1 MIVSADV
8 NDAIKLTEIA
18 LKSKAFWGY
27 SKELIESWQND
38 LTVTSTMISEC
49 TVYKFLVDNA
59 VAGFYVLNPS
69 KGNSIELEM
78 LFVLPKFIG
87 KGIGKQLLHHSF
99 KEAIKLNTTSMTLL
113 ADPNAVPFY
122 NSQGFYE
129 IDKKESSIV
138 GRFLPVLQKD
148 FETKLA

>member
-1 MIVSADV
+1 MIVSANV

-27 SKELIESWQND
+27 SKELIENWQKD

-49 TVYKFLVDNA
+49 TVYKFLVDN
-59 VAGFYVLNPS
+59 VIAGFYVMNPP
-69 KGNSIELEM
+69 KNKSIELEM
-78 LFVLPKFIG
+78 LFVLPEFLG
-87 KGIGKQLLHHSF
+87 KRIGKQLLYHSF
-99 KEAIKLNTTSMTLL
+99 NKAKQQQSEAMTLL

-122 NSQGFYE
+122 TSQGFYE

-148 FETKLA
+148 LTQ